1 MSSLYTI
8 QSDLL
13 DLIEGEGYQSFVDE
27 ETGEFDEQGFQNA
40 IQQLQISKDAKLENC
55 ALAIKNLNAEINDI
69 ENEINSFKERK
80 DKKKRKIESIK
91 KIIDFAL
98 QGEKFETSKVS
109 LYYTKSSKVEIY
121 DENKVDEEYIKK
133 TITTSFDKKAIR
145 EAIKKGVE
153 VKGAEIITS
162 SNLQI
167 K

>member
-109 LYYTKSSKVEIY
+109 LYYTKS
-121 DENKVDEEYIKK
+121 
-133 TITTSFDKKAIR
+133 
-145 EAIKKGVE
+145 
-153 VKGAEIITS
+153 
-162 SNLQI
+162 
-167 K
+167 